1 VTGVAGR
8 VPVSGS
14 VRVTRAGHPLR
25 GLELVAWGQLRR
37 RGQLELVL
45 VLPDGSKKQ
54 IPASWTDLG
63 TASGSGTRET
73 GDLTGVVVTADGVL
87 APVGDL
93 LHVREVISQ
102 LVARTDGVPQQ
113 AARQSPAKEDDRAAH
128 PTQSAAGPSSGATL
142 GSGKPTP
149 RTAEDGSGPDPR
161 PAHRPSGPGNPDP
174 DPDGGHPDAGHRRRG
189 HVDPGDGEPR

>member
-1 VTGVAGR
+1 
-8 VPVSGS
+8 VPVPGS

-25 GLELVAWGQLRR
+25 GLELVVWGQLRR

-45 VLPDGSKKQ
+45 VLPDGSKKR
-54 IPASWTDLG
+54 IPASWTGLG
-63 TASGSGTRET
+63 TASGSGTREA
-73 GDLTGVVVTADGVL
+73 GDLTGEMVTADGVL

-102 LVARTDGVPQQ
+102 LVARMDAVPQQ

-128 PTQSAAGPSSGATL
+128 PTQSPAGQSSGATI
-142 GSGKPTP
+142 GSGKPAP
-149 RTAEDGSGPDPR
+149 RTADGGSGGDPR
-161 PAHRPSGPGNPDP
+161 PAHHPSGPGDP

-189 HVDPGDGEPR
+189 HVDAGDGEPR